1 MKTIKLGNHSF
12 FMYFHHIVYNASIGS
27 GGSLTDFVEG
37 GFPSFGEGLQVHLD
51 LPGGA
56 GTLQ

>member
-1 MKTIKLGNHSF
+1 
-12 FMYFHHIVYNASIGS
+12 MYFHHIVYNASIGS
-27 GGSLTDFVEG
+27 GESLTDFVEG

>member
-27 GGSLTDFVEG
+27 GGRLTDFVEG
-37 GFPSFGEGLQVHLD
+37 GFPSFCEGLQVHLD

-56 GTLQ
+56 RTLQ